1 MKDALAWGRVMQEIE
16 TWAPVSTLLQI
27 LSPTDWDELRAEM
40 TRREFPPGSVLVSQG
55 TLEPDFQVI
64 VDGVTTV
71 VANTPQGERRELGRL
86 GAGECIGEMA
96 LLTGEPAS
104 ADVVAL
110 TAVTTYAA
118 TPAHL
123 AALGELRIRLIQ
135 ALSTILASRL
145 KRANE
150 RLLTRHPAHTH
161 IIHCRPDDLRALGGL
176 PAAVVATSSA
186 HVLVLIVGEAMT
198 AAARAFI
205 REAAGI
211 SLRRVDEPELIELP
225 AMLAGLGHEYQE
237 VLVFTDVPPHTITSH
252 GASVL
257 HIARAGDTN
266 GLAPE
271 DRATASLVVLG
282 PDRWTQ
288 PVLRTLTQQFG
299 HPVVGVLPEDGS
311 GGGAHAPIARLA
323 RVMTNRRVGLALGA
337 GAAKGLAHLGV
348 LRALDEL
355 GICVD
360 VISGCSIGSALAAG
374 WAAGLRV
381 DEISALTERIAGRA
395 LRPTLPIRSFLSN
408 KGVRDELTRE
418 AGDRRFEDLDI
429 PLALVATDLYRRSE
443 VTFTSGMLW
452 PCILASMAL
461 PGVYPPIAAN
471 GSYLVDGGVLNPV
484 PVMQCR
490 ELGAGVVIGVR
501 LTGKRTSPREQL
513 DVRPSRPFAIETIS
527 RVMEIMHNR
536 ISEMSNVQADVTVE
550 ICIEGGGMRDFR
562 HGERIGAEG
571 YRALMDARGALAAAM
586 PYVGAAAS

>member
-1 MKDALAWGRVMQEIE
+1 MQEIE

-27 LSPTDWDELRAEM
+27 LLPEDWDELRAGM
-40 TRREFPPGSVLVSQG
+40 AHRHFAPGSVLVAQG

-86 GAGECIGEMA
+86 GVGECIGEMA

-110 TAVTTYAA
+110 TDVRTYAA
-118 TPAHL
+118 TPAQL
-123 AALGELRIRLIQ
+123 AMLGDLRIRLIQ

-161 IIHCRPDDLRALGGL
+161 IIHCQPADLEAIGEL
-176 PAAVVATSSA
+176 PAAMAAAANA
-186 HVLVLIVGEAMT
+186 HVLVLIVGEEMT
-198 AAARAFI
+198 EMARRFVA
-205 REAAGI
+205 EAPGVA
-211 SLRRVDEPELIELP
+211 LRRVDEPELIELP

-237 VLVFTDVPPHTITSH
+237 VIVLTNVPPHTITSH
-252 GASVL
+252 GASVV
-257 HIARAGDTN
+257 HIARAGHTN
-266 GLAPE
+266 GAAAAN
-271 DRATASLVVLG
+271 RATASLIVLS
-282 PDRWTQ
+282 PARWTQ
-288 PVLRTLTQQFG
+288 PSLRALGQQFG
-299 HPVVGVLPEDGS
+299 HPVIGVLPERGGGS
-311 GGGAHAPIARLA
+311 GADAPVARLA
-323 RVMTNRRVGLALGA
+323 RVMTNRRVGVALGA

-360 VISGCSIGSALAAG
+360 VITGCSIGSAIAAG
-374 WAAGLRV
+374 WAAGFRV
-381 DEISALTERIAGRA
+381 EELSQLTERIAARA

-408 KGVRDELTRE
+408 KGVRDELAKV

-443 VTFTSGMLW
+443 VTFTSGMVW
-452 PCILASMAL
+452 PCVLASMAL

-484 PVMQCR
+484 PVSQCR

-513 DVRPSRPFAIETIS
+513 DVRPSRPFAVETIS

-550 ICIEGGGMRDFR
+550 ICIEGGGIRDFR
-562 HGERIGAEG
+562 HGERIEAEG
-571 YRALMDARGALAAAM
+571 YRSLMDAREALAAAT
-586 PYVGAAAS
+586 PYVAAAAS

>member
-1 MKDALAWGRVMQEIE
+1 MQDIE

-27 LSPTDWDELRAEM
+27 LASEDWEALRGDM
-40 TRREFPPGSVLVSQG
+40 SRREFVPGAVLVAQG

-64 VDGVTTV
+64 NDGVTSV
-71 VANTPQGERRELGRL
+71 VATTPQGERRELGRL
-86 GAGECIGEMA
+86 GAGECIGEMS

-110 TAVTTYAA
+110 THVTTYAS

-123 AALGELRIRLIQ
+123 ASLGELRVRLIQ

-161 IIHCRPDDLRALGGL
+161 IIHCRPDDLHALGGL
-176 PAAVVATSSA
+176 PRAVAEAANV
-186 HVLVLIVGEAMT
+186 HVMVLIVGEAMT
-198 AAARAFI
+198 SAARAFI
-205 REAAGI
+205 ADAAGVT
-211 SLRRVDEPELIELP
+211 LRRVDEPELIELP

-237 VLVFTDVPPHTITSH
+237 VLVFTDVPPHSITSH

-257 HIARAGDTN
+257 HVARAGQAN

-271 DRATASLVVLG
+271 DKAAASVVVVG
-282 PDRWTQ
+282 GGRWTQ
-288 PVLRTLTQQFG
+288 PALRTLARQTGQ
-299 HPVVGVLPEDGS
+299 PVIGVLPEDGS
-311 GGGAHAPIARLA
+311 GGGDAHAPIARLA
-323 RVMTNRRVGLALGA
+323 RVMTNRRVGIALGA

-348 LRALDEL
+348 LRALDEI
-355 GICVD
+355 GVCVD
-360 VISGCSIGSALAAG
+360 VISGCSIGSPMAAG
-374 WAAGLRV
+374 WAAGLPV
-381 DEISALTERIAGRA
+381 DELTRLADRIARRA

-408 KGVRDELTRE
+408 KGVRDELAHAA
-418 AGDRRFEDLDI
+418 AGRRFEDLDI

-443 VTFTSGMLW
+443 VTFTSGPLL
-452 PCILASMAL
+452 PAILASMAL

-484 PVMQCR
+484 PVAQAR

-513 DVRPSRPFAIETIS
+513 DVRPGRPFAVETIS

-550 ICIEGGGMRDFR
+550 ICIEGGGIRDFR
-562 HGERIGAEG
+562 NGQPIIDQG
-571 YRALMDARGALAAAM
+571 YAALMEARSALAGAM